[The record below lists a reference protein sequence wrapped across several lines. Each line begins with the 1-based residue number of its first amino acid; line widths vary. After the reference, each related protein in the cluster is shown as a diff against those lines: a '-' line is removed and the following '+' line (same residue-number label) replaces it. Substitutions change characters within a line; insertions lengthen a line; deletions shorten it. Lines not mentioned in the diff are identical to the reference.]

1 MTDRDSRH
9 SRDPNGPATPG
20 HTPTPPA
27 PKTVGG
33 LSCFDVLAVLP
44 DFVDG
49 SLGGDA
55 LRSVHEHL
63 AGCDWC
69 ERFGG
74 EYAATVHGVRR
85 NLVPGDALDP
95 ASSRRLRQRLAELTR

>member
-1 MTDRDSRH
+1 MTDRDSH
-9 SRDPNGPATPG
+9 DPT
-20 HTPTPPA
+20 TPTPAPAPA

-33 LSCFDVLAVLP
+33 LSCFEVLDLLP

-49 SLGGDA
+49 SLDGDA
-55 LRSVHEHL
+55 LSHVHEHL

-74 EYAATVHGVRR
+74 QYAATVHGMRR
-85 NLVPGDALDP
+85 HLSPRDGLDAE
-95 ASSRRLRQRLAELTR
+95 SSQRLRRRLGEQIR